1 MRRIISLWF
10 PNLPIDR
17 LRRPAN
23 AGGPGEGKHPLVLT
37 TECAGRV
44 VVTAVDAA
52 ASAAGVAPGMALAD
66 ARALLP
72 RIATAAADPQAD
84 AAVLDGLAVWCG
96 RYTPWTAPEGCD
108 GVWLDV
114 SGCAHLFGGER
125 AMLDDLLA
133 RLDGFG
139 LRARAALADTPGA
152 AWALARYGA
161 NRAIVSSGAYR
172 PSDCLRPSA
181 EAYRPSD
188 CLRPSVGAYRPSDS
202 VRPDAAATR
211 EALAGLP
218 VAALRLGPA
227 AVDGLTRLGLRRI
240 GDLYALPRA
249 PLAARFGGEVARRL
263 DQALGR
269 EAEPVSP
276 RRPVPRHRVRL
287 SFPEPIGLRDDI
299 AAALGRLLGA
309 LCEKLNQAGRGCRRL
324 DLTCYRADGSLQA
337 VAVGTA
343 APARDAAHLARL
355 FAERLDTID
364 PGFGVES
371 MVLSASHTEPL
382 AAAQV
387 QASCSPQGDRPL
399 KKASSSPQGDRP
411 TKESL
416 SPLLDRLGNRFGFAQ
431 VAQLRAHESH
441 LPERACQLAPA
452 TGAADRADWRYPMPR
467 PLRLLGHPEPVEA
480 VSPLSGDAPL
490 RAFLWR
496 RVRHRVRAAE
506 GPERIVPEWWRAD
519 PAWAGGARD
528 YWRIEDAA
536 GQRFWLFRDDKS
548 RWFLH
553 GLFA

>member
-1 MRRIISLWF
+1 MA
-10 PNLPIDR
+10 
-17 LRRPAN
+17 RPVPAQ
-23 AGGPGEGKHPLVLT
+23 HPLVLT
-37 TECAGRV
+37 AECAGRV
-44 VVTAVDAA
+44 VVTAVDGA

-72 RIATAAADPQAD
+72 RVATAPADPAAD
-84 AAVLDGLAVWCG
+84 AATLDGLAAWCG
-96 RYTPWTAPEGCD
+96 RYTPWTVPDGRA

-133 RLDGFG
+133 RLDRFG
-139 LRARAALADTPGA
+139 LEARAALADTPGA
-152 AWALARYGA
+152 AWGLARYGA
-161 NRAIVSSGAYR
+161 NRMIVLPG
-172 PSDCLRPSA
+172 
-181 EAYRPSD
+181 EA
-188 CLRPSVGAYRPSDS
+188 
-202 VRPDAAATR
+202 R
-211 EALAGLP
+211 EALAELP

-287 SFPEPIGLRDDI
+287 SFPDPIGLRDDI
-299 AAALGRLLGA
+299 AAALDRLLRA
-309 LCEKLNQAGRGCRRL
+309 LCEGLGQAGRGCRRL

-355 FAERLDTID
+355 FAERLDAID
-364 PGFGVES
+364 PGFGIES
-371 MVLSASHTEPL
+371 MVLSAPHTEPL

-387 QASCSPQGDRPL
+387 QAPYSPQG
-399 KKASSSPQGDRP
+399 GRP
-411 TKESL
+411 TQEAFVAL
-416 SPLLDRLGNRFGFAQ
+416 APLLDRLGNRFGFGQ
-431 VAQLRAHESH
+431 VARLRACESH
-441 LPERACQLAPA
+441 LPERACQPAPA
-452 TGAADRADWRYPMPR
+452 AGAADRAGWRYSMPR
-467 PLRLLGHPEPVEA
+467 PLHLLAYPEPVKA
-480 VSPLSGDAPL
+480 IPPLSGDDPP
-490 RAFLWR
+490 RGFLWR
-496 RVRHRVRAAE
+496 RMRHRVRAAE
-506 GPERIVPEWWRAD
+506 GPERIVPEWWRVD

-528 YWRIEDAA
+528 YWRVEDEE
-536 GQRFWLFRDDKS
+536 GRRFWLFREARPRLDGAP